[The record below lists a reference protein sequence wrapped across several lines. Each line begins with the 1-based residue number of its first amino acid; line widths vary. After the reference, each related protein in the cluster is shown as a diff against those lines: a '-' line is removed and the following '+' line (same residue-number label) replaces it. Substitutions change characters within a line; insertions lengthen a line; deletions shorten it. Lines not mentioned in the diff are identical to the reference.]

1 MQELLRGLEH
11 SLIVNKAQKKPCGLE
26 RHIFLCYYLR
36 QAAFQPRSSLFSTME
51 SHCSLDG
58 TCNICLLCFFQVCSG
73 VEDLSAS
80 MFVLCICK
88 YVFVAANPNLSV
100 FGCYIRCGTFPSCRW
115 GKFLQ
120 MAFASDMGLI
130 FFPPLPSDLRLEP
143 PPSVRCNPPTLS
155 NEDCICFRHRS
166 HVSLVISFVILKHS
180 LYCPPNCFNHFG
192 ALCCPMLG
200 WQIICGPS

>member
-1 MQELLRGLEH
+1 MDLRGTF
-11 SLIVNKAQKKPCGLE
+11 VCATT
-26 RHIFLCYYLR
+26 LR
-36 QAAFQPRSSLFSTME
+36 QAAFQHRSSLFSTME
-51 SHCSLDG
+51 SHCFLDG
-58 TCNICLLCFFQVCSG
+58 TRNICLLCFFQVCSG

-80 MFVLCICK
+80 IFVLYICK
-88 YVFVAANPNLSV
+88 YVFVTANPNLSV
-100 FGCYIRCGTFPSCRW
+100 FGCYIHCGTFPSCRW

-130 FFPPLPSDLRLEP
+130 FFFPLPSDLKLEP
-143 PPSVRCNPPTLS
+143 PPSVRCNPPTLLS
-155 NEDCICFRHRS
+155 NEDCICFRHRRS

-200 WQIICGPS
+200 LQIICGPS